1 MMSLWDALRMNMMI
15 SYQELV
21 RTFLSTPHIFFCRY
35 MLSCVR
41 LLTLLSII
49 RTASTPKGALGHAI
63 VWLASFIASPVLLP
77 ATESGEAG
85 VVQSLHTQLTGVGL
99 RIGSFLLP

>member
-1 MMSLWDALRMNMMI
+1 MYLSVLR
-15 SYQELV
+15 QV
-21 RTFLSTPHIFFCRY
+21 RNYIIGIRFVWLRLSTQHIFFCRY
-35 MLSCVR
+35 MLSCIR

-99 RIGSFLLP
+99 RSGSFLLP